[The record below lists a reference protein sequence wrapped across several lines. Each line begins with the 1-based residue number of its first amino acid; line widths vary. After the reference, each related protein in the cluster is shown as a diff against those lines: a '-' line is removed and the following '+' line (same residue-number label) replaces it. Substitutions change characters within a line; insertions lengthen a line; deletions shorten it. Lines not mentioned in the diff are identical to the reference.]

1 MFGSLNLNNN
11 PGSLIAHFEHG
22 SCLLFSQQ
30 LLIRRTEMNKA
41 LLTSDQVRQ
50 LINSWKD
57 SISGSEEQKLIEDLF
72 LITGTPMPLKSGATE
87 Q

>member
-1 MFGSLNLNNN
+1 
-11 PGSLIAHFEHG
+11 
-22 SCLLFSQQ
+22 
-30 LLIRRTEMNKA
+30 MNKA

-72 LITGTPMPLKSGATE
+72 LITGTPMPFKSGATE

>member
-1 MFGSLNLNNN
+1 
-11 PGSLIAHFEHG
+11 
-22 SCLLFSQQ
+22 
-30 LLIRRTEMNKA
+30 MNKA

-87 Q
+87 QKASVG